1 MPSGRER
8 WVGTAW
14 EDAGSIGRVL
24 GIENADRTRQVV
36 DGLRLIAQE
45 AGATTAQ
52 VAIAWLL
59 RQPGVA
65 SAIAGSG
72 NPDRTRESAQAGNV
86 DLSDE
91 QLKAVEDLIPLGPS
105 FA

>member
-1 MPSGRER
+1 
-8 WVGTAW
+8 
-14 EDAGSIGRVL
+14 L
-24 GIENADRTRQVV
+24 GLENADRTKQVV
-36 DGLRLIAQE
+36 DNLRLIAQE

-52 VAIAWLL
+52 VAIAWVL
-59 RQPGVA
+59 RQRGVT

-72 NPDRTRESAQAGNV
+72 NPDRTRDSAQAGNV

-91 QLKAVEDLIPLGPS
+91 QLKAVDDLIPLGPS